1 MAKSLTERDDVNP
14 VLDGLLHQLRGFVL
28 QAEIRATHILTDP
41 VLAEDAPHLTKE
53 LLRIKVLCA
62 SASKTLRIAEIFS
75 RLQKGAHF
83 ELKMISLKPPDL
95 LPKVTGIMRDALL
108 VSSNGRLEC
117 LVDENSFQKAGIQLF
132 ADLDLLTQA
141 IWHIAENAIQYSLE
155 DTCIEVFA
163 EGTRSGHFVIGVRN
177 TGLGITV
184 QEASL
189 CKTKGWRGLEAKSVT
204 AQGAGL
210 GLWITDKIMAAMQG
224 ELEVRPTTSNAM
236 TEVRLIF
243 PLKRGSR

>member
-95 LPKVTGIMRDALL
+95 LPKVTGIMRGDLAH
-108 VSSNGRLEC
+108 SRKC
-117 LVDENSFQKAGIQLF
+117 HPIQPRRYL
-132 ADLDLLTQA
+132 
-141 IWHIAENAIQYSLE
+141 YRSL
-155 DTCIEVFA
+155 
-163 EGTRSGHFVIGVRN
+163 R
-177 TGLGITV
+177 
-184 QEASL
+184 
-189 CKTKGWRGLEAKSVT
+189 
-204 AQGAGL
+204 
-210 GLWITDKIMAAMQG
+210 
-224 ELEVRPTTSNAM
+224 
-236 TEVRLIF
+236 
-243 PLKRGSR
+243 